1 MSEYVKKQA
10 LLGFLDVSIEGV
22 PCKHI
27 SIELLKEKIQSG
39 AFDPKD
45 DLDEIIRKNHS
56 LAVKMKVRTLELE
69 DEIQRLRAATIKL
82 HETLNTYWQ
91 GDCEKADVVAVQS
104 KLCDVLG
111 ADRDV
116 RCEKRM
122 DMTYYIRNKDTGEDI
137 VIKEISIEEGLVY
150 TADGKTLRLVEV
162 IENYEFR
169 YDIW

>member
-69 DEIQRLRAATIKL
+69 DEIQRLRAALEKARQYIVNGYELGYIDDREGYT
-82 HETLNTYWQ
+82 ETLVREI
-91 GDCEKADVVAVQS
+91 DKALS
-104 KLCDVLG
+104 G
-111 ADRDV
+111 AR
-116 RCEKRM
+116 E
-122 DMTYYIRNKDTGEDI
+122 GES
-137 VIKEISIEEGLVY
+137 E
-150 TADGKTLRLVEV
+150 
-162 IENYEFR
+162 
-169 YDIW
+169 

>member
-69 DEIQRLRAATIKL
+69 DEIQRLRAALGHIRSFPFAEQNDDIRCILRTVDEALSAPTGAQK
-82 HETLNTYWQ
+82 
-91 GDCEKADVVAVQS
+91 
-104 KLCDVLG
+104 G
-111 ADRDV
+111 ADQ
-116 RCEKRM
+116 
-122 DMTYYIRNKDTGEDI
+122 
-137 VIKEISIEEGLVY
+137 
-150 TADGKTLRLVEV
+150 A
-162 IENYEFR
+162 
-169 YDIW
+169 